1 MRHGDGVKGTDVVEI
16 TAVERETHDTVSL
29 HFSHPDPAVPGQFY
43 MVWIPGLDEVPMSI
57 SIIGV
62 EGERGITVK
71 DVGEATHALCTMN
84 KGDRIGIRGP
94 FGKGYTFSGEKILLV
109 GGGSGMASLILA
121 AERYAGMKKE
131 VTLCIGGRTEMDL
144 LFRERGERSV
154 RVEVAT
160 DDGSAGYHGFVT
172 ELAEK
177 LINEDGYDMVVA
189 CGPEVM
195 MRKMLD
201 MAAAR
206 GIKYEA
212 SLERLMKCGIG
223 VCDACAIGGYRVC
236 KGGPVFPD
244 KILLTIDEFGKRRR
258 DRAGRL
264 VSIK

>member
-1 MRHGDGVKGTDVVEI
+1 MHGNGVKGTDVVEI
-16 TAVERETHDTVSL
+16 TAVERETHDTVTL
-29 HFSHPDPAVPGQFY
+29 HFSHLDSAVPGQFY

-57 SIIGV
+57 STIGE
-62 EGERGITVK
+62 EGKRSITVK
-71 DVGEATHALCTMN
+71 DIGEATHALCTMN
-84 KGDRIGIRGP
+84 SGDAIGIRGP
-94 FGKGYTFSGEKILLV
+94 FGKGYTFAGEKILLV

-121 AERYAGMKKE
+121 AERYAEMEKDI
-131 VTLCIGGRTEMDL
+131 TLCIGGRTEKDL
-144 LFRERGERSV
+144 LFRKRAEKSV
-154 RVEVAT
+154 RAEVAT
-160 DDGSAGYHGFVT
+160 DDGSAGYRGFVT

-177 LINEDGYDMVVA
+177 LMDEEGYDMVVA

-201 MAAAR
+201 MASAR

-258 DRAGRL
+258 DAAGRL
-264 VSIK
+264 LSL